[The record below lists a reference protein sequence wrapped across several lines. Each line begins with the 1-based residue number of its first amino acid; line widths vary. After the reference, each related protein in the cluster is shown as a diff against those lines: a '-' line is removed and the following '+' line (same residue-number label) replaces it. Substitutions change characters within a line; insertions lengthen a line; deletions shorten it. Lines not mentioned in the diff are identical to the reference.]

1 MHSHDIYHN
10 HLKRRDLVTQ
20 RQTADL
26 KKDADGNVG
35 DDLHANFLQI
45 LRQLV
50 SVPIWRLFL
59 AVGDTEGEKGGEEEE
74 VEEEEEEE
82 AAAAEA
88 KEEKEAEQDEE

>member
-1 MHSHDIYHN
+1 MIPRPSE
-10 HLKRRDLVTQ
+10 RRDLVTQ

-35 DDLHANFLQI
+35 DDLHANLLQI

-59 AVGDTEGEKGGEEEE
+59 AVGDTDGEKGGEEEE
-74 VEEEEEEE
+74 VEEEE
-82 AAAAEA
+82 AAEA
-88 KEEKEAEQDEE
+88 KEEKEAEEEKQAEAEEDEE